1 MDHLLNDMNH
11 TLILTD
17 SEREVQTLPTA
28 AHTGSPQQLNHVL
41 YARVISSRD
50 INQKTFRIK
59 MSESPIVG
67 TMAFPKSFNCL
78 NSTYCFPICYTE
90 GNFGVL
96 RFRATLD
103 ISKPFLMGKMVK
115 LKDSNDE
122 FWLEFRYERL
132 PEFFFKCGTI
142 GHPFE
147 SYHKFLEQIYNGVE
161 PSLAYGPS
169 MIGSPLLESSY
180 DRYRTDFIKGG
191 VWPLMT

>member
-41 YARVISSRD
+41 YAR
-50 INQKTFRIK
+50 
-59 MSESPIVG
+59 
-67 TMAFPKSFNCL
+67 
-78 NSTYCFPICYTE
+78 
-90 GNFGVL
+90 FGVL

-115 LKDSNDE
+115 LKDSDDE

-132 PEFFFKCGTI
+132 PEFFLKCGTI